1 MSNTAI
7 VVGGTRRVGRWVSE
21 ALLVHGLDVHAI
33 YRADD
38 EAADRCRRELGD
50 AGYGLAVHRADAT
63 DAGALGGAI
72 DGIAAAGDGLGL
84 LVNCAGRAAS
94 GPLTETDPAALRGLW
109 ESNLLTVH
117 NAVRAAAPHLRA
129 SRGRIINF
137 LSVSAD
143 TARAFS
149 HVPAYAAAKAMLA
162 SYSRSL
168 ARELAQS
175 GVAVNCIALGVT
187 DLSAE
192 GVAPHDPAALPAGR
206 AVGQED
212 VAAAVWFL
220 VGPGAEQ
227 VSGTVI
233 NISGGWG
240 L

>member
-1 MSNTAI
+1 MSNAAI

-38 EAADRCRRELGD
+38 AAAENCRRELLD
-50 AGYGLAVHRADAT
+50 AGYDLAIHRADAEREA
-63 DAGALGGAI
+63 DLAAVVE
-72 DGIAAAGDGLGL
+72 DIAASAGLAL
-84 LVNCAGRAAS
+84 LVNCSGAAAS
-94 GPLTETDPAALRGLW
+94 GPLLATEPATLQRLW
-109 ESNLLTVH
+109 QSNVLTVH
-117 NAVRAAAPHLRA
+117 NAVRAAIPYLSA

-137 LSVSAD
+137 LSISAD
-143 TARAFS
+143 SARAFS

-168 ARELAQS
+168 ARELALQ
-175 GVAVNCIALGVT
+175 GVTVNCIALGVT
-187 DLSAE
+187 DLAAE
-192 GVAPHDPAALPAGR
+192 GVAPQDPAALPAGR
-206 AVGQED
+206 AVSQED
-212 VAAAVWFL
+212 VAAAVWYL
-220 VGPGAEQ
+220 AGPAAEQ

>member
-1 MSNTAI
+1 MSNAAI

-38 EAADRCRRELGD
+38 AAAENCRQELLD
-50 AGYGLAVHRADAT
+50 AGYDLAIHRVDAE
-63 DAGALGGAI
+63 DAEDLAAAVDDI
-72 DGIAAAGDGLGL
+72 AAGDGLAL
-84 LVNCAGRAAS
+84 LVNCAGAAAS
-94 GPLTETDPAALRGLW
+94 GPLLETDPAMLRRLW
-109 ESNLLTVH
+109 ESNVLTVH
-117 NAVRAAAPHLRA
+117 NAVRAAIPYLSA

-137 LSVSAD
+137 LSISAD

-168 ARELAQS
+168 ARELAPP
-175 GVAVNCIALGVT
+175 GVTVNCIALGVT
-187 DLSAE
+187 DLAAE
-192 GVAPHDPAALPAGR
+192 GVAPRDSTALPAGR
-206 AVGQED
+206 AVSQQD
-212 VAAAVWFL
+212 VAAAVWYL
-220 VGPGAEQ
+220 AGPAAEQ